1 MSAHIADDL
10 PTLLTG
16 EAPREVVQ
24 TASSHLRECE
34 DCRQELVA
42 AVVAHASLT
51 SARRFAPEVVATLT
65 RALPDDG
72 DPEVELPDLGAVFA
86 RVRDEAAAASTS
98 RRSRVRRYAAAAVAA
113 AVVAGGGAIAVVE
126 LGSGS
131 DSSSRTVALAPF
143 GVGSVSAKATI
154 NHGGR
159 MTVDAA
165 SLPPLDAR
173 HRYEVW
179 LTNSARTRMQPI
191 GWIGTN
197 GTAQLTVPANL
208 MQSYRD
214 IEVSV
219 QQVDAASYDYSGTS
233 VLRGSYS

>member
-1 MSAHIADDL
+1 MTAHIADDL

-16 EAPREVVQ
+16 EANREVVQ
-24 TASSHLRECE
+24 AASSHLRECE

-65 RALPDDG
+65 SALPDDG
-72 DPEVELPDLGAVFA
+72 HSAVELPDLPAVFA
-86 RVRDEAAAASTS
+86 QAREEAKTAPTPA
-98 RRSRVRRYAAAAVAA
+98 RSRVRRYAAAAVAA
-113 AVVAGGGAIAVVE
+113 AIVVGGGGIALIE

-131 DSSSRTVALAPF
+131 NSSSTTVALAPF
-143 GVGSVSAKATI
+143 GVGNVSAKATI
-154 NHGGR
+154 DHGER
-159 MTVDAA
+159 ITVDAA
-165 SLPPLDAR
+165 SLPRLDAL

-179 LTNSARTRMQPI
+179 LTDDSRTRMQPI
-191 GWIGTN
+191 GWMGTN
-197 GTAQLTVPANL
+197 GTAHLTVPASL

-219 QQVDAASYDYSGTS
+219 QEVDAASYDYSGTS